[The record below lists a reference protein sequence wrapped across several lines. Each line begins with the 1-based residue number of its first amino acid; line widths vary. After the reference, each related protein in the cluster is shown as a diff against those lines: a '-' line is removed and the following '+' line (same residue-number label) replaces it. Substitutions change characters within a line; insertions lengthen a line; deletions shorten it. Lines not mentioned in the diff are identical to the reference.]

1 MREVSAPASTPVTE
15 IAAIIAEVLDL
26 DTADVDPGTSLTSL
40 GLESFT
46 AVRLRR
52 RLRDDLDLDLPLT
65 AFLGGATAAT
75 VAAGV
80 SDPGGEASFPLTPL
94 QTAYWIGRDP
104 AFPLGGVATFYYREY
119 DRHPKAD
126 DPEADVERLAA
137 AWNRLVARH
146 PMLRMVVE
154 RDGRQRV
161 LPEVDEYRI
170 ARTDLRAAAPQ
181 DAENTLTELR
191 RARSHQVRPTDRW
204 PLFDIHAI
212 LLPDG
217 RTRIQL
223 GVDVLALDLAGWMQV
238 LTEWGTLVDDPD
250 AELPRAPVTF
260 AEVLRRRSEDPAE
273 QRRRELDLEYWRARV
288 PTLPDGPRLPWSTD
302 LAGVHGHRFTRQTER
317 LSPEVWQEL
326 RTRAAAEGLSPT
338 GLLLAAFGLTLA
350 RWGAAEP
357 FTLNTTLFDR
367 PDDPGLRHLVGDFTS
382 TLLVEM
388 PQGSPESGF
397 LAFATRVN
405 QRFWTDLEHR
415 SVSGV
420 EVLREAGAGGGT
432 DLTPTHPVV
441 FTSGIGLSEPGEVPA
456 GWLGEEVFGI
466 SQTPQVALDH
476 IVHEEGGALRICWD
490 TVDGAL
496 PPGFAAGMAAA
507 HARLLRRLAHEPRA
521 WTDPALAWD
530 PAFLPA
536 EPLDC
541 RPFDGAGPLLDD
553 PLRAAAERTPDR
565 PALVDSSRSVTH
577 GVLAERTRRT
587 GALLAAAGIG
597 AGDLVAVCLDKG
609 VDQVAALLGVSASG
623 AGYVPVEP
631 SWPAERIAS
640 VCAQAGVRRALVA
653 AGSTVVWPVGVAVHE
668 VAPTGELSPVP
679 AESDAAGGT
688 DGASAADGTSTADG
702 TAVTDGPSTSV
713 GVETTRGDGPRTPA
727 PDDLAYVIFTSGSTG
742 RPKGVAIEH
751 RAARTTIDDLI
762 DRFPVGPDDRML
774 ALSAFSFDLSVHD
787 VFGVMG
793 TGAALVLPDAAR
805 QRDPGHWLELMARHR
820 VTLWNTAP
828 ALMEMLVEYAEI
840 DPDLARTAL
849 ADLRLVFLSADWIP
863 VTLPDRL
870 RALAPNARVVSLG
883 GATEGSIWS
892 ICYPVE
898 EVDPEWPSIPYG
910 RALRGQSFHIID
922 AATGAPSP
930 VGVPGELFIGG
941 DGLARGYIGDPAQ
954 TAERFI
960 DHPVLGRLYHTG
972 DMGRWRTDGN
982 IEFLGRLD
990 RQVKIRGHRIE
1001 LGEVES
1007 ALDRVPGV
1015 RQAVAMSMRGP
1026 DDRPRLVAFLIESE
1040 TSPAPEDER
1049 LIGLLRERV
1058 PDYMV
1063 PSRIVRMA
1071 RFPVT
1076 NNGKIDYKALENP
1089 YTRPR
1094 GGARATEGGASQ
1106 ERDRTAAPPPEHPAS
1121 TEEAPAAE
1129 PAPTAER
1136 APIAET
1142 AATGTA
1148 GDAGLEGLVR
1158 QALASGLAVSLR
1170 VEAGS
1175 LPPAR
1180 ALSAAGAWAAGL
1192 EDAALPG
1199 LATAHRFCSDGLVAI
1214 DLVPAGAAQA
1224 GTTGVH
1230 GSSEA
1235 PPQPSPGGV
1244 PSSGVGAAPAGT
1256 PDRPSPSPPGGAPAP
1271 SGPAPAPVPTAGE
1284 RLTAPNTAANGSVAP
1299 AASTGAPPAAAPR
1312 GEHRDPEAERVIT
1325 RVLGELLHTDID
1337 PTTPFFRLGATS
1349 LTLVLAHRRLVEEL
1363 DPDLSVVDLF
1373 TYPTARGLA
1382 GHVAAGRT
1390 PSDTTAPGSSGNPHT
1405 AATSVAPTAPTAPA
1419 TSAALTAAAAP
1430 TAAVAPTAPTAPAA
1444 PTSPGP

>member
-1 MREVSAPASTPVTE
+1 MREVSALPASTPVTE

-52 RLRDDLDLDLPLT
+52 RLREDLDLDLPLT

-80 SDPGGEASFPLTPL
+80 ADPDGEASFPLTPL

-146 PMLRMVVE
+146 PMLRMVVD
-154 RDGRQRV
+154 RDGRQRI

-181 DAENTLTELR
+181 DAENALDELR
-191 RARSHQVRPTDRW
+191 RARSHQTRPTDRW

-238 LTEWGTLVDDPD
+238 LAEWGTLFEDPD
-250 AELPRAPVTF
+250 AELPQARATF
-260 AEVLRRRSEDPAE
+260 AEVLRRRNEDPAE
-273 QRRRELDLEYWRARV
+273 RQRRELDLEYWRARAA
-288 PTLPDGPRLPWSTD
+288 TLPDGPRLPWSTD
-302 LAGVHGHRFTRQTER
+302 LAEIHGHRFTRHTER

-326 RTRAAAEGLSPT
+326 RARAAAEGLSPT

-367 PDDPGLRHLVGDFTS
+367 PDEPDLRHLVGDFTS
-382 TLLVEM
+382 TLLVQM
-388 PQGSPESGF
+388 PPGRPESGF
-397 LAFATRVN
+397 LAFAKQVN

-441 FTSGIGLSEPGEVPA
+441 FTSGIGLSEPGESPA

-490 TVDGAL
+490 TVEDSL
-496 PPGFAAGMAAA
+496 PPGFAPGMAAA
-507 HARLLRRLAHEPRA
+507 HALLLRRLADSPRA

-530 PAFLPA
+530 PSFLPP
-536 EPLDC
+536 EPLDRC
-541 RPFDGAGPLLDD
+541 PFEDAGPLLND
-553 PLRAAAERTPDR
+553 PLRAAADR
-565 PALVDSSRSVTH
+565 APGLPALVDSAHAVTH
-577 GVLAERTRRT
+577 GELAERVART
-587 GALLAAAGIG
+587 GALLNG
-597 AGDLVAVCLDKG
+597 AGVGARDLVAVCLDKG
-609 VDQVAALLGVSASG
+609 VDQVAALLGVMASG

-653 AGSTVVWPVGVAVHE
+653 AGSTVVWPAGVAVHE
-668 VAPTGELSPVP
+668 TAPTGELSPVP
-679 AESDAAGGT
+679 EVAE
-688 DGASAADGTSTADG
+688 ASG
-702 TAVTDGPSTSV
+702 
-713 GVETTRGDGPRTPA
+713 GDGPRRPA
-727 PDDLAYVIFTSGSTG
+727 ADDLAYVIFTSGSTG

-793 TGAALVLPDAAR
+793 TGAALVLPDAER

-870 RALAPNARVVSLG
+870 RALAPHAQVVSLG

-898 EVDPEWPSIPYG
+898 EVDPGWPSIPYG

-972 DMGRWRTDGN
+972 DMGRWRADGN

-1015 RQAVAMSMRGP
+1015 RHAVAMSMRGP

-1076 NNGKIDYKALENP
+1076 DNGKIDYKALENP
-1089 YTRPR
+1089 YARPR
-1094 GGARATEGGASQ
+1094 NGARTTGDEAPL
-1106 ERDRTAAPPPEHPAS
+1106 ERGRTPAPPEHAS
-1121 TEEAPAAE
+1121 GADRVPAAE
-1129 PAPTAER
+1129 HAPAPER
-1136 APIAET
+1136 
-1142 AATGTA
+1142 TGIGSPPDT
-1148 GDAGLEGLVR
+1148 GLDGLVR

-1170 VEAGS
+1170 VGAGD
-1175 LPPAR
+1175 LTPAR
-1180 ALSAAGAWAAGL
+1180 ALTASGAWTAAV
-1192 EDAALPG
+1192 EETALPG
-1199 LATAHRFCSDGLVAI
+1199 VATAHRLCADGLVEI
-1214 DLVPAGAAQA
+1214 DLLPAGAASDGTAHNGTGPAAAA
-1224 GTTGVH
+1224 G
-1230 GSSEA
+1230 A
-1235 PPQPSPGGV
+1235 PA
-1244 PSSGVGAAPAGT
+1244 SGLTAAPA
-1256 PDRPSPSPPGGAPAP
+1256 P
-1271 SGPAPAPVPTAGE
+1271 PAPVADAAQASSSVAG
-1284 RLTAPNTAANGSVAP
+1284 TAPGHP
-1299 AASTGAPPAAAPR
+1299 AGTRPAPR
-1312 GEHRDPEAERVIT
+1312 GEHRDPEAERIVT
-1325 RVLGELLHTDID
+1325 RVLGELLQTDID

-1363 DPDLSVVDLF
+1363 DPALSVVDLF
-1373 TYPTARGLA
+1373 THPTARGLA
-1382 GHVAAGRT
+1382 EHVAAGRA
-1390 PSDTTAPGSSGNPHT
+1390 PSEPADTAGLTGPL
-1405 AATSVAPTAPTAPA
+1405 AAG
-1419 TSAALTAAAAP
+1419 
-1430 TAAVAPTAPTAPAA
+1430 APAA
-1444 PTSPGP
+1444 EAGPPAPTPGGPPASFVPAAPSSRAEARLRARAAATEVAR